1 VSRSKIRFG
10 PEPAARHLFASA
22 SRHHLAD
29 PRAEESS
36 RQAATCAQG
45 AQVPRCLAAHEPGGD
60 GLRIPG
66 RPSLRHQGHR
76 PTGPLVRASRPARGH
91 QARDGG
97 SRGERTGPCKRL
109 APPLAPEAGS
119 QRPWPSSGS
128 GKSPFNLQE
137 LRPRPSTSL
146 PRNDQAMQAVKDQNQ
161 RSQHAF
167 ELRKRGAKEIRTPDL
182 LHAIQIRPI
191 AGCGW
196 KWPCQQL
203 QSPHIAQDGLLTPLA
218 CSPSCSPPACL
229 SLSRQHPTACP
240 VMPAGCPSH
249 STASCTYSPA
259 AARARRLALSAC

>member
-1 VSRSKIRFG
+1 M
-10 PEPAARHLFASA
+10 
-22 SRHHLAD
+22 
-29 PRAEESS
+29 
-36 RQAATCAQG
+36 
-45 AQVPRCLAAHEPGGD
+45 
-60 GLRIPG
+60 PG

-182 LHAIQIRPI
+182 LHAIQIQTI
-191 AGCGW
+191 ARCGW
-196 KWPCQQL
+196 MWPCQQL
-203 QSPHIAQDGLLTPLA
+203 QSLHVARDSPVLPLA
-218 CSPSCSPPACL
+218 CSPSCSPPATRHL
-229 SLSRQHPTACP
+229 LASTHGTHLADPTRGRSSRPTATCAQGAQVP
-240 VMPAGCPSH
+240 PCLAAHELDGDHLRMPGHRHCVTRDTGRRACRSARPGPRGQQARDDGPR
-249 STASCTYSPA
+249 TAPITA
-259 AARARRLALSAC
+259 HAE